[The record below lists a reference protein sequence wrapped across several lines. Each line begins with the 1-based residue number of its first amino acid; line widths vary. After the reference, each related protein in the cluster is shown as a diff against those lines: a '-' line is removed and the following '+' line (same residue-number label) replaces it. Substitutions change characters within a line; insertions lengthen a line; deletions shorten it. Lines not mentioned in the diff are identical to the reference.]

1 MTIEQKA
8 KAYDEALKDIKVI
21 YPDLK
26 GDVKFVVEQAFP
38 ELKESED
45 ERIKK
50 TAIKILKGVANRVFE
65 YESVSKESV
74 LADLEKQKETG
85 IQWLKSDNVK
95 NPDKPYIDKA
105 GMFYTTDGRMC
116 HVSEIERQKEPENVS
131 ATTMIPSCWTEK
143 QKEQNPSEWS
153 EEDEKMCS
161 AILQDLANIKVAFP
175 KVSIQEEFDWL
186 KSLRPHPHWKP
197 SEEQMESLKRA
208 AEYDFY
214 AGNGATLRILY
225 NDLKKLM

>member
-21 YPDLK
+21 HPDLK

-74 LADLEKQKETG
+74 LAYLEKQKETG
-85 IQWLKSDNVK
+85 IQWLR
-95 NPDKPYIDKA
+95 
-105 GMFYTTDGRMC
+105 G
-116 HVSEIERQKEPENVS
+116 
-131 ATTMIPSCWTEK
+131 
-143 QKEQNPSEWS
+143 
-153 EEDEKMCS
+153 
-161 AILQDLANIKVAFP
+161 
-175 KVSIQEEFDWL
+175 
-186 KSLRPHPHWKP
+186 
-197 SEEQMESLKRA
+197 
-208 AEYDFY
+208 
-214 AGNGATLRILY
+214 
-225 NDLKKLM
+225 